1 MGSRIGADPFGV
13 RQAGRY
19 VMFPQTPS
27 GMPVRNDGVVQVK
40 YTNPHDLPDHALFFR
55 PPATDITGIRMKE
68 RESIRKERKIE
79 IKKKKKKKKKG
90 KKKKKKKKKK

>member
-1 MGSRIGADPFGV
+1 
-13 RQAGRY
+13 
-19 VMFPQTPS
+19 MFPQTPS

-68 RESIRKERKIE
+68 RESMLVGSETDDPVVNQLPDPTVVKDCLFLDQ
-79 IKKKKKKKKKG
+79 IKREKG
-90 KKKKKKKKKK
+90 VW